1 MFFFRIS
8 LEKQTEK
15 QIGAIKSLKPANR
28 KDKFN
33 KNGSTF
39 KRNLM
44 NDLIRDKLKEVISL
58 KDII

>member
-8 LEKQTEK
+8 FEKQTEK
-15 QIGAIKSLKPANR
+15 KIGAIKSPKHANR

-33 KNGSTF
+33 KNGSIF
-39 KRNLM
+39 KQNLL

>member
-33 KNGSTF
+33 KNGSIF

>member
-8 LEKQTEK
+8 FEKQTEK
-15 QIGAIKSLKPANR
+15 KIGAIKSPKPANR

-33 KNGSTF
+33 KYGSIF
-39 KRNLM
+39 KQNLL